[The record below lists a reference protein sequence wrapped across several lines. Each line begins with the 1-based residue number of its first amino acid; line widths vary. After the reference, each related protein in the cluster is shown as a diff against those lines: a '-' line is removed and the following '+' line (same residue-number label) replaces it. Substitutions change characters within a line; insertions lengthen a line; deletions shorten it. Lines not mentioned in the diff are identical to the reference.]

1 MYRVLNRIIS
11 QFFRKLFPTFGLLHD
26 GNLQISRRCFIERPN
41 QVKFGKNVFV
51 NKFCQFHSGNS
62 NSRID
67 IGDNVWIGMD
77 VSFICSTHIIGS
89 DNQRAGKRIYKDIIV
104 GEGTW
109 IGARSTILPCVIIGE
124 GCVIAA
130 GSVVTKDVPSNTIY
144 GGIPAKFIKEL
155 D

>member
-1 MYRVLNRIIS
+1 MFRVLSQLIS
-11 QFFRKLFPTFGLLHD
+11 LGIRKLCPTYGLSHD
-26 GNLQISRRCFIERPN
+26 GNLQISRRCFIERPK

-51 NKFCQFHSGNS
+51 NKFCQFHSGYS

-77 VSFICSTHIIGS
+77 VCFICSTHIIGGS
-89 DNQRAGKRIYKDIIV
+89 NQRAGERTYKDIIV
-104 GEGTW
+104 GKGTW
-109 IGARSTILPCVIIGE
+109 IGARCTILPGVKIGD

-130 GSVVTKDVPSNTIY
+130 GTVVNKDIPSNTIY
-144 GGIPAKFIKEL
+144 GGVPAKFIKYL